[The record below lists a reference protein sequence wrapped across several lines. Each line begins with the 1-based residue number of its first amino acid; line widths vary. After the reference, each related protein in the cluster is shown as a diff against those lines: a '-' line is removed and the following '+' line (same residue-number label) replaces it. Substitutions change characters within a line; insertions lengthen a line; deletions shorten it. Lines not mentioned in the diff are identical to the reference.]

1 MLTGLSAGTLSTCA
15 LSYAADHYP
24 YEQRGRAMGV
34 LSMAYFAAFVVGVPL
49 GALFAAR
56 WGWHSVFAGI
66 TMTASIALLLV
77 LTALPEDPRRSAA
90 PYSLNSLS
98 AHFSKTDRFAG
109 IVVAFLTSGGIV
121 GFLTYV
127 GAWLANE
134 HSLGIERV
142 GILFMASG
150 FAAVVASP
158 IAGWLADHL
167 GKRTVIIGANLAL
180 ALMFVV
186 VARLNWGVGLILAI
200 AALSIAASAR
210 QGPLHALTTELVGS
224 EIRGEYIAVRN
235 AASQLG
241 IAAVA
246 TLSSASFDAGG
257 FAAVSY
263 LAAFTTLLIP
273 ISCLW
278 LQEPGS

>member
-1 MLTGLSAGTLSTCA
+1 
-15 LSYAADHYP
+15 
-24 YEQRGRAMGV
+24 
-34 LSMAYFAAFVVGVPL
+34 
-49 GALFAAR
+49 
-56 WGWHSVFAGI
+56 
-66 TMTASIALLLV
+66 
-77 LTALPEDPRRSAA
+77 
-90 PYSLNSLS
+90 
-98 AHFSKTDRFAG
+98 
-109 IVVAFLTSGGIV
+109 
-121 GFLTYV
+121 
-127 GAWLANE
+127 
-134 HSLGIERV
+134 
-142 GILFMASG
+142 
-150 FAAVVASP
+150 VASP

-278 LQEPGS
+278 LQEPGR